1 MQGILVSNLVN
12 GPRSQYCSPML
23 DPLGIS
29 DTDERVYRVLLQHH
43 HAGVDDLMRA
53 ARIDSPAV
61 TAALDR
67 LEHLGL
73 VGQDASG
80 YTPAAP
86 DSALVRLIRR
96 RTRELEQLRL
106 DANELVAEFYAASVD
121 REPQGILEIFA
132 GPEAVLRQA
141 RALEHATTSE
151 ILSFDKPP
159 FLVEALGQDEVDNES
174 PLLERGVTVRA
185 IYTTDA
191 ITETDRFSRVTEL
204 LRRGEQARV
213 LPELPLKLR
222 VFDRQTALIPLAAD
236 VGVMHTVAVVHHSA
250 LLEALVC
257 LFEALWDRAT
267 PLGGD
272 PAAAPSP
279 LSAEDQRVVSM
290 LAAGMSDE
298 AIARQLGVSARTARR
313 RVQRLLH
320 RLHAATPFQAGIAAA
335 RGGHI

>member
-1 MQGILVSNLVN
+1 V
-12 GPRSQYCSPML
+12 L

-29 DTDERVYRVLLQHH
+29 DTDERVYRALLQHH
-43 HAGVDDLMRA
+43 HAGVNDLMRA
-53 ARIDSPAV
+53 ARTTRPAV
-61 TAALDR
+61 TAALNR
-67 LEHLGL
+67 LERLGL
-73 VGQDASG
+73 VARDVTESAC

-86 DSALVRLIRR
+86 DSALVQLIRR

-106 DANELVAEFYAASVD
+106 DANELVADFYAASVD

-159 FLVEALGQDEVDNES
+159 FLVEALADQDEVGNES

-191 ITETDRFSRVTEL
+191 ITESDRFSRVTEL

-222 VFDRQTALIPLAAD
+222 IFDRQTALIPLAAD

-257 LFEALWDRAT
+257 LFDALWDRAT
-267 PLGGD
+267 PLNGGD
-272 PAAAPSP
+272 PATTPSP
-279 LSAEDQRVVSM
+279 LSAEDERVVSM

-320 RLHAATPFQAGIAAA
+320 RLHAATPFQAGAAAA